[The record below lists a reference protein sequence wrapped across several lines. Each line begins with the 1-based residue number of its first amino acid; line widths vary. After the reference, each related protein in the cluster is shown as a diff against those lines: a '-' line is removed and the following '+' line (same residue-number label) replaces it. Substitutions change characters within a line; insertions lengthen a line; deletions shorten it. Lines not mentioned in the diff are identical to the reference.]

1 MCIDDYMFFAIIIS
15 PQAKENPY
23 KVSQILN
30 KMDYNLVAVQML
42 AMGFPPK
49 NNNNTMSIFVQT
61 SNLKGQRCQ
70 IMYKKDKMADN
81 VK

>member
-1 MCIDDYMFFAIIIS
+1 MCIDDYMFFAIIVS

-49 NNNNTMSIFVQT
+49 ITTAQ
-61 SNLKGQRCQ
+61 CQ
-70 IMYKKDKMADN
+70 YLYKLQI
-81 VK
+81 